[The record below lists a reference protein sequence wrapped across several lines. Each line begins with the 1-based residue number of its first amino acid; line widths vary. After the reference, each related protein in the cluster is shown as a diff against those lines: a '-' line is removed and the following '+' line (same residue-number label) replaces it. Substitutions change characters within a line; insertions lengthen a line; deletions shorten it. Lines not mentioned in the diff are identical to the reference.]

1 MRVQRFLQRRWRGF
15 SSSGMLSCAAGQ
27 AETISLKE
35 NSAFI
40 SNNSGVLE
48 EEGNTFLRNF
58 GVF

>member
-1 MRVQRFLQRRWRGF
+1 
-15 SSSGMLSCAAGQ
+15 MLSCAAGK

-35 NSAFI
+35 NGAFI

-48 EEGNTFLRNF
+48 EEGNTFLRNV